1 MRGFIAWLGAIAVA
15 LTIGTAPARADDR
28 AAIRKVL
35 DAQVKAIARH
45 DGLAFART
53 FGKDGFAMLPG
64 GYAPTATAAGVAMGR
79 AWAAEA
85 PAVKARVDKAV
96 IGHDGATGWITADV
110 TVVQADP
117 ADRRPHDVTYRVTAL
132 LRRTGTAWLTQATYW
147 SIAEP
152 DDDQQWVN
160 ALYEDDGDDG
170 DGGDAPPTAPGF
182 AWIAQPA
189 ELATHLRAG
198 KDVVVLGS
206 APRERGAGP
215 AGAKLLA
222 GWKRIRFAP
231 AWRSAGGDGASYAWL
246 AGRIERPAQANGET
260 IQIPYWTLVLLV
272 KAAGG
277 WEVVSAH
284 FGQTMPMAG
293 MDPPDDE

>member
-1 MRGFIAWLGAIAVA
+1 MRGFIGWLGAIAVA

-45 DGLAFART
+45 DGLAFAAT

-215 AGAKLLA
+215 RAPSCWRAGS
-222 GWKRIRFAP
+222 G
-231 AWRSAGGDGASYAWL
+231 SASPPRGA
-246 AGRIERPAQANGET
+246 RPAAMARATPGS
-260 IQIPYWTLVLLV
+260 P
-272 KAAGG
+272 GG
-277 WEVVSAH
+277 SSARPRPTARPSRSPT
-284 FGQTMPMAG
+284 GLSCCW
-293 MDPPDDE
+293 